1 MNQYWAL
8 AKQTYRKWSEHQAA
22 RLGASLAYYTVFSLA
37 PLLILVVAIAGL
49 AFGRDAAQG
58 SLMYQIS
65 GLVGEQGAAA
75 IQTMLQN
82 AWKPATGIMASLI
95 GLVILLFGATGV
107 LVELRYSLNTIWE
120 VPQNPDEGIKDV
132 VKQRVWSL
140 ALILGIGFLLLVS
153 LAASA
158 VLSVAGKYFEGILPI
173 GEAPLQFINFA
184 VSFAVIAVAFAL
196 IFKYVPDHA
205 VAWRDALVGGA
216 LTSVLFSIGKLLI
229 GMYLG
234 KSSVASTYG
243 AAGSLVAVLV
253 WVYYSAQILFFG
265 AQFTEVYSHRTA
277 EARRLT
283 LVPPK
288 PLES

>member
-1 MNQYWAL
+1 MNRFWAL
-8 AKQTYRKWSEHQAA
+8 AKETYRKWSEHQAA
-22 RLGASLAYYTVFSLA
+22 RLGASLAYYTIFSLA

-49 AFGRDAAQG
+49 AFGKEAAQG
-58 SLMYQIS
+58 SVMYQIS
-65 GLVGEQGAAA
+65 GIVGEQGAAA

-82 AWKPATGIMASLI
+82 AWKPATGILASLL
-95 GLVILLFGATGV
+95 GLIILLFGATGV
-107 LVELRYSLNTIWE
+107 LVELRYSLNTIWG
-120 VPQNPDEGIKDV
+120 VRQNPDEGIKDV

-140 ALILGIGFLLLVS
+140 ALIVGIGFLLLVS

-158 VLSVAGKYFEGILPI
+158 VLSVAGKYFEGLLPL
-173 GEAPLQFINFA
+173 GEAPLQLLNF
-184 VSFAVIAVAFAL
+184 VISFAVIAVAFAL
-196 IFKYVPDHA
+196 IFKYVPDHP

-216 LTSVLFSIGKLLI
+216 LTSVLFSVGKLLI

-234 KSSVASTYG
+234 KSTVASSYG

-277 EARRLT
+277 EAPGLT
-283 LVPPK
+283 LAPPK